1 MDFVSYK
8 ISDISLSMKTGKT
21 PSTKEKLFFEGD
33 VPWITTS
40 DLKGQKKLDIT
51 EKTISELAIIEKQ
64 AFTFEEETVIISTI
78 GEIGKACITSKKMA
92 CNQQLTGVKV
102 NKKIIIPDLFYY
114 WIVKN
119 QQLLNFKANKSIIS
133 ILNNKTLRDIVI
145 SFPKDQKNQRNIV
158 AQLDQI
164 QNIIDFKVKTIL
176 TIESLIEAT
185 FYKMFGDAVNNQNKY
200 PKKKLKDIVKKNKI
214 ITYGIV
220 QAGPNIENGIPY
232 IRSGDIKNKSIKIDK
247 LLRTSKIIASKFER
261 SSCSEGDIVMSI
273 RASIGE
279 VAMVPIEL
287 EGVNLTQGTAR
298 ISPNEK
304 LINKYFLF
312 QILAN
317 DGFKFLLNKHVK
329 GSTFKEISLKKL
341 REIEIPVPKDLNLQ
355 KQFEKIYL
363 DLNFQKTKIKETIEV
378 LEELFQSVLT
388 NAFEENHEINEESI
402 FEDLIK
408 QFSIEDLKS
417 KKERLQY
424 LINLFSESNLNDISN
439 YNNAKEKLFELL
451 DEEAIE
457 QTFDGDN
464 IKINVK

>member
-1 MDFVSYK
+1 
-8 ISDISLSMKTGKT
+8 
-21 PSTKEKLFFEGD
+21 
-33 VPWITTS
+33 
-40 DLKGQKKLDIT
+40 
-51 EKTISELAIIEKQ
+51 
-64 AFTFEEETVIISTI
+64 
-78 GEIGKACITSKKMA
+78 
-92 CNQQLTGVKV
+92 
-102 NKKIIIPDLFYY
+102 
-114 WIVKN
+114 
-119 QQLLNFKANKSIIS
+119 
-133 ILNNKTLRDIVI
+133 
-145 SFPKDQKNQRNIV
+145 
-158 AQLDQI
+158 
-164 QNIIDFKVKTIL
+164 
-176 TIESLIEAT
+176 
-185 FYKMFGDAVNNQNKY
+185 
-200 PKKKLKDIVKKNKI
+200 
-214 ITYGIV
+214 
-220 QAGPNIENGIPY
+220 
-232 IRSGDIKNKSIKIDK
+232 
-247 LLRTSKIIASKFER
+247 
-261 SSCSEGDIVMSI
+261 MSI